1 MNNSASKIKLTD
13 YDDLFGFKE
22 EKKDEQI
29 KKVDI
34 NKIVSFKNHP
44 FKVIEND
51 DFNELV
57 KSINEIGIMEPL
69 KVREIDG
76 RYEII
81 SGHRRKKACEILGI
95 TEIPVEIKDVDDDD
109 AVIMMVDANIHRA
122 NILPSEKAKSYK
134 MKNDALKHK
143 GKKSIMNTAEKISEN
158 DSERQVFRYIRLIN
172 LIPGLLDLTDEGK
185 LSFGAAVSLSYLSE
199 DGQKEIMNYYE
210 ITGNLPNADA
220 AEKLKNI
227 SSEVNF
233 DEIQKVMIKP
243 KTNKRKVSFSENKLK
258 EFFTDDVDENQIEEI
273 IMNLLKNW
281 KMNET
286 NNN

>member
-158 DSERQVFRYIRLIN
+158 DSERQVFRYIRLTN
-172 LIPGLLDLTDEGK
+172 LIPELLDLTDEGK
-185 LSFGAAVSLSYLSE
+185 LSFVAAVSLSYLSE

-210 ITGNLPNADA
+210 ITGNLPNADV

>member
-34 NKIVSFKNHP
+34 NKLVSFKNHP

-281 KMNET
+281 KMNGT

>member
-158 DSERQVFRYIRLIN
+158 DSERQVFRYIRLTN

-281 KMNET
+281 KMNGT

>member
-158 DSERQVFRYIRLIN
+158 DSERQVFRYIRLTN
-172 LIPGLLDLTDEGK
+172 LIPELLDLTDEGK

>member
-158 DSERQVFRYIRLIN
+158 DSERQVFRYIRLTN

-185 LSFGAAVSLSYLSE
+185 ISFGAAVSLSYLSE